1 MPAHLSQHRE
11 ADVPIRTGTDSFV
24 DLLRMLIQN
33 LPRSDNWPQQPCETE
48 EILVDMELD
57 GARYLVVRLPKP
69 VVRIQLSPREQ
80 EIVRMV
86 AEGHPNKVIAGV
98 LSISCWTVGTHLRR
112 IFAKLRVNTRA
123 AMVARI
129 REINQIRE

>member
-1 MPAHLSQHRE
+1 MAAHLSQYRE
-11 ADVPIRTGTDSFV
+11 PEIPISTGSDSFRELMRM
-24 DLLRMLIQN
+24 LLRS
-33 LPRSDNWPQQPCETE
+33 LPGGDGRTSPQQPCETE

-57 GARYLVVRLPKP
+57 GSRYLIVRLPKP

-98 LSISCWTVGTHLRR
+98 LNISCWTVGTHLRR
-112 IFAKLRVNTRA
+112 IFAKLRVNSRA

-129 REINQIRE
+129 REINPI

>member
-1 MPAHLSQHRE
+1 MRM
-11 ADVPIRTGTDSFV
+11 
-24 DLLRMLIQN
+24 LLRG
-33 LPRSDNWPQQPCETE
+33 LPGADRWTSPQQPCEIE
-48 EILVDMELD
+48 EILVDMEVD
-57 GARYLVVRLPKP
+57 GSRYLIVRLPKP

-98 LSISCWTVGTHLRR
+98 LNISCWTVGTHLRR
-112 IFAKLRVNTRA
+112 IFAKLRVNSRA

-129 REINQIRE
+129 REINPI